1 MAIVIKG
8 DNNGIAVEGSLK
20 IEHLDFEL
28 SFPDFTRHF
37 FTFYTALLY
46 TFSKTI
52 LKE

>member
-1 MAIVIKG
+1 MSLVSTNAPSK
-8 DNNGIAVEGSLK
+8 AKSEGTSK
-20 IEHLDFEL
+20 YPQTNFIL